1 VEAAVQPS
9 ENQMHA
15 EIEALRSRFPRTQE
29 LYREVCTVLF
39 FRYGITPTANKLY
52 QLVRKGSMSAPTEA
66 LNEFWKTLRERSRVT
81 VDHADLPEEL
91 RVAAGEMVAALW
103 KSAQLK
109 SHEAVAVL
117 RAEAAEIAERA
128 KADVALAQAAHA
140 EAERNLERVRASLG
154 ESENLV
160 TQLRQE
166 LAAAAAT
173 KAGLEERLEEMR
185 NQLVNMQTRMDQA
198 NAEHN
203 AERERL
209 AERTQLAEERFSDME
224 RRALLEIDRERTAA
238 SKLQKTLEAERA
250 AHATVTDRLR
260 ADHNQAQATNAQL
273 REQVG
278 ALQNAVET
286 LNTLRNREGAELQTL
301 RTQLEGAIRQGSADS
316 ARVDQLREELER
328 TRTEASRH
336 KKSNAQSGTRR
347 KRKEG
352 SSA

>member
-1 VEAAVQPS
+1 
-9 ENQMHA
+9 MHA
-15 EIEALRSRFPRTQE
+15 EIEALRSRFPRTQD

-66 LNEFWKTLRERSRVT
+66 LIEFWKTLRERSRVT

-140 EAERNLERVRASLG
+140 EAEKNLERVRASLG
-154 ESENLV
+154 ESGNLV

-173 KAGLEERLEEMR
+173 KAGLEERLEELR

-301 RTQLEGAIRQGSADS
+301 RTQLEGAVRQGAADS

-328 TRTEASRH
+328 TRTEARRH
-336 KKSNAQSGTRR
+336 QKSNAQPGTRR